1 MGREEGKSIV
11 SQLEA
16 VFTSFAGLVQTEI
29 MGVLGPILGVVALV
43 IAATLGI
50 ALFRYVV
57 NKL

>member
-1 MGREEGKSIV
+1 M
-11 SQLEA
+11 SQLETL
-16 VFTSFAGLVQTEI
+16 FTSFAGLVRTEI

-50 ALFRYVV
+50 ALFRWLV